1 MAKTQQ
7 KDIFSRVQGLGAE
20 TLKKLADVPGGS
32 KLVDMANET
41 RTRLDEVQKRL
52 RGLDELEKRVAKLER
67 ELAKKPATARRRTTT
82 ARKPAAKQ
90 PSAYAGTRTRSAP
103 GATSKRTGVV
113 PGCSPSS
120 SIGSGSSASTDTT
133 APRSSSAF
141 GCGRCLAR

>member
-20 TLKKLADVPGGS
+20 ALQKLADVPGGS

-41 RTRLDEVQKRL
+41 RTRLDEMQKRL

-82 ARKPAAKQ
+82 ARKPAAAKK
-90 PSAYAGTRTRSAP
+90 PPA
-103 GATSKRTGVV
+103 
-113 PGCSPSS
+113 
-120 SIGSGSSASTDTT
+120 
-133 APRSSSAF
+133 
-141 GCGRCLAR
+141 